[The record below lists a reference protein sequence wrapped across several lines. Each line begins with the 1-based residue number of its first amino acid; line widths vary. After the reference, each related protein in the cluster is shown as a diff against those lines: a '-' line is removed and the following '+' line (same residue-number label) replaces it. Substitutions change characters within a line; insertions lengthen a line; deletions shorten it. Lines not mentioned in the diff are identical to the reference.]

1 MVPCIEFRTA
11 LINTELGEAYTW
23 IELRNQV
30 EHNLTTKKLFDDWDK
45 EAVLGLISPYL
56 DGAGKQDS
64 CSYLATLE
72 VVFEEV
78 RDNDTVI
85 VVEDECTQK
94 VILALIEYLYQE
106 SYGIK
111 KK

>member
-1 MVPCIEFRTA
+1 MVQYIEFRTT

-30 EHNLTTKKLFDDWDK
+30 EHNLTTKKMFDDWDK

-56 DGAGKQDS
+56 GGAGKHEA
-64 CSYLATLE
+64 CSYLEALE

-85 VVEDECTQK
+85 VVEDECMQK
-94 VILALIEYLYQE
+94 MVLALIEYLFQD